1 MMLRFTSRIVLLTRT
16 AASSSHSMQCVSGF
30 IGNPTS
36 ITSLDLYLVCIIRRP
51 RFKNHMVNGRG
62 CRPVACTVS
71 VFPVH
76 TDSHRGPFLTEVLA
90 PPAAGGR
97 CPSHANLVGSARSRH
112 VRPIRPSG
120 NIGRTALYSNGL
132 YITSSH
138 DNSDI
143 IGYTWQIRLRRNMLP
158 RFRHP
163 DEAYQMNLHISRL
176 CG

>member
-1 MMLRFTSRIVLLTRT
+1 MLRFTSRIVLLTRT

-138 DNSDI
+138 DNSDK
-143 IGYTWQIRLRRNMLP
+143 IGYTWQRRLRRNMLP
-158 RFRHP
+158 QFRHP
-163 DEAYQMNLHISRL
+163 DEASQMNLHISRL